1 MLRTLMI
8 ASLCAALPS
17 AASAEAAPRWTDSYL
32 GRVEAMAVIQ
42 GLNARLLAGRS
53 ATAILEHWCA
63 EHGMAAVPVLTAF
76 RQRDAEKAASA
87 ETRQRLQVGP
97 DTPLGYRQVRL
108 ACGDK
113 VLSEADNWYVPER
126 LTPEMNRVLD
136 TTDTPFGRA
145 VQALDFTR
153 QTVASEILWRPLP
166 EGWDQAAPVDS
177 ACRPLA
183 IPDRLFSHRAV
194 LFTGARVPFAEV
206 VETYGAA
213 ILDFQRAD
221 RPVDPACPRPMSL
234 AP

>member
-1 MLRTLMI
+1 MFRFLMI

-17 AASAEAAPRWTDSYL
+17 AAFAEAAPRWTDSYL

-53 ATAILEHWCA
+53 ATVILEHWCA
-63 EHGMAAVPVLTAF
+63 EHGMAAPPVLTAE
-76 RQRDAEKAASA
+76 RQRDADKPASV

-97 DTPLGYRQVRL
+97 DTPLRYRQVRL
-108 ACGDK
+108 TCGDK

-166 EGWDQAAPVDS
+166 EGWDQEPPPTAAC
-177 ACRPLA
+177 APLA
-183 IPDRLFSHRAV
+183 IPRHLFSHRAV
-194 LFTGARVPFAEV
+194 LFTPERVPFSEV
-206 VETYGAA
+206 VETYGGAL
-213 ILDFQRAD
+213 LDFRRAD
-221 RPVDPACPRPMSL
+221 RPAGSACPVSL